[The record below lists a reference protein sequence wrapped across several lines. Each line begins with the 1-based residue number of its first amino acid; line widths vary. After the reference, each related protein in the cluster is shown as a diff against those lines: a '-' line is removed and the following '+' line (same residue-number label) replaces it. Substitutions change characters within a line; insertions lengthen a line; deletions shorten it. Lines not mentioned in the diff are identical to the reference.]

1 MSSKV
6 IVITGVSKG
15 LGRAMTTYFLSH
27 GHTVIGCARSQDIIS
42 DMKVKFASASDRCHL
57 AVVDVS
63 KEDQVEAWAKKSLQI
78 ATPDI
83 VINNA
88 CFINDF
94 MPFLEVSVEDFDLII
109 DSGLK
114 GTASVMRHFLPSMI
128 KAGSGAIVNLSSIYA
143 SQSQGYA
150 ATYTT
155 VKHGVQGF
163 SKAVAQELPE
173 SVCIV
178 LLDPGIVGTDIIHEV
193 LPAEVATRLMQAEEW
208 AEHVCPFILTIDH
221 SMNGQSL
228 NIPEILGIKCGHAIQ
243 DGRPVYEGI
252 DY

>member
-6 IVITGVSKG
+6 IVITGVTKG

-42 DMKVKFASASDRCHL
+42 DMKVQFANASDRCHL
-57 AVVDVS
+57 SVVDVS

-88 CFINDF
+88 CFIFGF
-94 MPFLEVSVEDFDLII
+94 MPFSEVSVEDFDLVI

-128 KAGSGAIVNLSSIYA
+128 KAGSGAIVNISSLYA
-143 SQSQGYA
+143 SQPQVNL
-150 ATYTT
+150 ATYSAA
-155 VKHGVQGF
+155 KHGVQGL

-173 SVCIV
+173 PVCIV
-178 LLDPGIVGTDIIHEV
+178 LLDPGIVGTDFTHKG
-193 LPAEVATRLMQAEEW
+193 LPSEVATRLMQAKEW
-208 AEHVCPFILTIDH
+208 AEHVSPFILTIDH

-228 NIPEILGIKCGHAIQ
+228 DIPEVLGIKCGVTIKE
-243 DGRPVYEGI
+243 GRPVFEGI
-252 DY
+252 HY